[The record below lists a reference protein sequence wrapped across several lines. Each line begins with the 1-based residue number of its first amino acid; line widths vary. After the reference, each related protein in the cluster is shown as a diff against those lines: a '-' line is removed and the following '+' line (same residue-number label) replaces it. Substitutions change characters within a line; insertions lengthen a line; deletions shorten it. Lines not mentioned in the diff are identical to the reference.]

1 MRKLG
6 KVILHVKLSILNT
19 QLNKQGESIVRK
31 NLTRNTGDATGR
43 MQKRQRDSNVINL
56 IQQEKTTGNAIGKML
71 DAWRRLKTI
80 AGIPASGLIL
90 VSWQVLDQTQQ
101 VLKATLQ
108 IWTHLE
114 LQQENSV
121 GETSRLQSHRVLLMF
136 THLN

>member
-1 MRKLG
+1 M
-6 KVILHVKLSILNT
+6 
-19 QLNKQGESIVRK
+19 RK

-90 VSWQVLDQTQQ
+90 VSWLVLDQIQQ
-101 VLKATLQ
+101 ALRTTIQLWIQ
-108 IWTHLE
+108 QE
-114 LQQENSV
+114 LQEESSV
-121 GETSRLQSHRVLLMF
+121 GETSKLQSLRVLLMF
-136 THLN
+136 IHLN